1 MSAPQSTQAN
11 SDEEMLSHYQSAGT
25 ALLLVGILNALV
37 ATSFLIRGTELSF
50 INPFTM
56 LVFGLGFVATGFWM
70 RSFQRVD

>member
-1 MSAPQSTQAN
+1 MSAPQSTQAA
-11 SDEEMLSHYQSAGT
+11 SSEEALSHYQSAGT

-37 ATSFLIRGTELSF
+37 ATSFLIRGIEFSF
-50 INPFTM
+50 IDPFTM